1 MARKND
7 DTRLSF
13 LKNTSKKKKKKK
25 EMIVYCYECRDFIRS
40 LFFYLRPLSE

>member
-13 LKNTSKKKKKKK
+13 LKNTNKKKEK
-25 EMIVYCYECRDFIRS
+25 EMIVYCYKCRDFIRS
-40 LFFYLRPLSE
+40 LFFYLRPLSER